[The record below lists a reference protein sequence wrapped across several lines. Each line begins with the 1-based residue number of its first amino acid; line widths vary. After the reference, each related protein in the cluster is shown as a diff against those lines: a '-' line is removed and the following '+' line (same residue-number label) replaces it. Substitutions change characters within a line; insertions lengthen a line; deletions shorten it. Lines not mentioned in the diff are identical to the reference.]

1 MMYLLYRVGQF
12 MVLRL
17 PIKVGY
23 WLAERI
29 ADIHRRTSPHDTA
42 NIITNIKLILKVDDK
57 KAEYYAK
64 SVFRNF
70 GRYLVDF
77 LRFSRLDKGYVQR
90 FVVIEGLEHLDK
102 VLARGKGCI
111 GITAHLGNWEL
122 GGAILSI
129 LGYPVN
135 AVALSHADK
144 NVNNFFTKQREIT
157 GIKVIPTGVAVRR
170 CFSAL
175 ANNEFLALLGDRD
188 FANDGIPV
196 EFFGTQVALP
206 KGPAALSLKTGAS
219 ILPGFLVR
227 EDRDHFRLIIEQPIE
242 YSPTGNSNEDL
253 VILTRR
259 IAEVMERYISKYPTQ
274 WYMFNNFFEK
284 GLTG

>member
-12 MVLRL
+12 MALWL

-29 ADIHRRTSPHDTA
+29 ADVHRITAPRDTA
-42 NIITNIKLILKVDDK
+42 NIRTNIKLILNVDDK
-57 KAEYYAK
+57 KAKYYAK
-64 SVFRNF
+64 FVFRNF
-70 GRYLVDF
+70 GKYLVDF
-77 LRFSRLDKGYVQR
+77 LRFSKLDKGYVQR

-102 VLARGKGCI
+102 ILTRGKGCI

-170 CFSAL
+170 CFSSL

-188 FANDGIPV
+188 FANDGIRV

-206 KGPAALSLKTGAS
+206 KGPATLSIKTGAP

-227 EDRDHFRLIIEQPIE
+227 DDKDRFRLIIEQPIE
-242 YSPTGNSNEDL
+242 YSPAGNMDEDL
-253 VILTRR
+253 VVLTRR
-259 IAEVMERYISKYPTQ
+259 IAEVMERYILKYPTQ

-284 GLTG
+284 V